1 MNATVKILVLA
12 GAVGLFSACKKET
25 PVALAESASALAA
38 VAPPPSAMVVAYTID
53 PASKTS
59 IDMPGVTEHIV
70 ADTDGAAGKLD
81 VDLMNLANTRGEV
94 KVDLTTLKTHTFHD
108 DKDES
113 QTTHAHNWLQVG
125 DLATA
130 DEKKANQYAVF
141 SIRSVDNISQANVS
155 KVAATKDN
163 GEDIRTVTA
172 TVHGEFLV
180 HGHKA
185 NKDVPI
191 EARFHYPAGAKA
203 DSNPTKIDIKSTG
216 PLKVTLKE
224 HDIQPRDTFG
234 KLSAWTTRL
243 VSKVAETADVSLDL
257 HANLAQGGAAPAPSA
272 SH

>member
-1 MNATVKILVLA
+1 MNATVKFFLLV
-12 GAVGLFSACKKET
+12 GAVGLFSACKKDST
-25 PVALAESASALAA
+25 VALAESASALAA
-38 VAPPPSAMVVAYTID
+38 VAPPPTAMVVAYAID

-59 IDMPGVTEHIV
+59 IDMPGLKEHIT
-70 ADTDGAAGKLD
+70 ADTDAAAGKLD

-94 KVDLTTLKTHTFHD
+94 KIDLTTLKTHTFKD
-108 DKDES
+108 DRDDS
-113 QTTHAHNWLQVG
+113 QTTHARNWLQVG
-125 DLATA
+125 DVASA

-141 SIRSVDNISQANVS
+141 AIQSVDGISQANVS
-155 KVAATKDN
+155 KVAPTTEN

-224 HDIQPRDTFG
+224 HDIHPRDTFG
-234 KLSAWTTRL
+234 KVASWTSNL
-243 VSKVAETADVSLDL
+243 VAKVAETAEVSLDL